1 MVNVQ
6 NEIQAKL
13 TKGLLDP
20 IILQLLDEHPMYGYE
35 IMKTIRKSYGV
46 YLGASTLYPTL
57 NTLEKKRLV
66 KSEWNMHTE
75 RPRKV
80 YRLTNDGQAILHYS
94 VGSLNRICKTID
106 NVNKNVDKR
115 VEIGMIVE

>member
-6 NEIQAKL
+6 KEIQAKL

-35 IMKTIRKSYGV
+35 IMITIRKSHGV

-66 KSEWNMHTE
+66 KSEWNMDSGH
-75 RPRKV
+75 PRKI
-80 YRLTNDGQAILHYS
+80 YQLTNDGQAILHYL
-94 VGSLNRICKTID
+94 VGSLNRICKIIGNSNKDID
-106 NVNKNVDKR
+106 
-115 VEIGMIVE
+115 EHIQIGVIVK